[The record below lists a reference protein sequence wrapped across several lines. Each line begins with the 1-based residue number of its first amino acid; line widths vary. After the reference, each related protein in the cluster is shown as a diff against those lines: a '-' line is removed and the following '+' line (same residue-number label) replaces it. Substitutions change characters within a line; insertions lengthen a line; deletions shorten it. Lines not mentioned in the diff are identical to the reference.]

1 MTAGLA
7 IYDTM
12 QYVRPEIC
20 TICMGQA
27 ASMGSLLLTAGSPE
41 MRFILP
47 NAKAREY
54 KQPENVEGVS
64 HARGGGQGGRRVGEC
79 LWGWQEENAV
89 HACAEL
95 YQKCQAYPPRC
106 MVV

>member
-1 MTAGLA
+1 MGLNKNMPPPNDRPPLEILTKCPISPGGIVTAGLA

-47 NAKAREY
+47 NAKAR
-54 KQPENVEGVS
+54 
-64 HARGGGQGGRRVGEC
+64 
-79 LWGWQEENAV
+79 
-89 HACAEL
+89 
-95 YQKCQAYPPRC
+95 
-106 MVV
+106 